1 MRKLLLVSALVALSV
16 ASPPVAV
23 AQAPD
28 SVHNLL
34 NPVARQPDSMVMTL
48 RAAPSH
54 AASIDSIRFSAE
66 KEDFARK
73 LIAFPLIAFA
83 FAGTVKTITANK
95 DSVFPLG
102 QTDRTQLNKLIADV
116 YYFFNTRPAWQVAAA
131 AVAPP
136 VCAMATTKSK
146 VKTTAA
152 TEMML
157 AGVLKALAATDDLWT
172 LTGGNLAIGSVR
184 RYLLLWDGTTNAT
197 VATVLASDDKVI
209 ANYSSAAAALAAC
222 RFPSLPPLGTGIVG
236 ILSITNV
243 TNAFIPGTTLLDA
256 AGITRA
262 FIDGPDDSVLQSAQV
277 LN

>member
-1 MRKLLLVSALVALSV
+1 MRKILLVSALVALSV

-34 NPVARQPDSMVMTL
+34 NPVARQPDSLVMTL

-54 AASIDSIRFSAE
+54 AASIDSIRLSAE
-66 KEDFARK
+66 KEDFAKK

-83 FAGTVKTITANK
+83 FAGTVKTITSNK

-102 QTDRTQLNKLIADV
+102 QTDRTQLNKVIADL
-116 YYFFNTRPAWQVAAA
+116 YYLFNTRPAWQVAAA

-136 VCAMATTKSK
+136 VCAMGTTKSK
-146 VKTTAA
+146 VKTTAT

-157 AGVLKALAATDDLWT
+157 AGILKSLTGTDDLWT

-184 RYLLLWDGTTNAT
+184 RYLLLWDGTSAT
-197 VATVLASDDKVI
+197 TVVSVLASDDKVI
-209 ANYSSAAAALAAC
+209 ANYASAAAALAAC

-256 AGITRA
+256 AGVTRA